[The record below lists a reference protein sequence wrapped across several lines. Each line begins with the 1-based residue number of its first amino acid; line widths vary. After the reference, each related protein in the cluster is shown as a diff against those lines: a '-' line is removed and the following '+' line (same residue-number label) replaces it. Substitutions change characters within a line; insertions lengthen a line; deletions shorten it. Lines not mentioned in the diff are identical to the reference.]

1 MASSA
6 SERVKKNVDGQVT
19 KEMACRERMRVE
31 GAGLGREEDAFPDL
45 PKATKASEDGR
56 NRHGER

>member
-1 MASSA
+1 
-6 SERVKKNVDGQVT
+6 VKINVDGQVT
-19 KEMACRERMRVE
+19 KEMASVVSSRVSSQVSV
-31 GAGLGREEDAFPDL
+31 REEDAFPDL

>member
-1 MASSA
+1 
-6 SERVKKNVDGQVT
+6 VKPNVDGQVT

-45 PKATKASEDGR
+45 PKATKASENGR